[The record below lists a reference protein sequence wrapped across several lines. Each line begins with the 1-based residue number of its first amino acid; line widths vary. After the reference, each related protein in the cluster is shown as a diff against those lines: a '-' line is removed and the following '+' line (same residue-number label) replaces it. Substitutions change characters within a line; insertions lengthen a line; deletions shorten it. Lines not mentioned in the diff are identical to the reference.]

1 MAKKNI
7 LDVILKT
14 INSVQQKNQQDPNVE
29 TADPT
34 VFDLIRGKL
43 QNLDAKSRDKRIAK
57 GKSPESI
64 FDLIKR
70 EIEGARTENQQNP
83 NVKTAPGS
91 IFDDILKK
99 INKKPAKQALSG
111 IRAIIRNYNID
122 ITGVPPQVLQQVQNK
137 YAADKQK
144 FDQQYAQALVDLTHR
159 Y

>member
-14 INSVQQKNQQDPNVE
+14 INSVQQKNQQNPNVE
-29 TADPT
+29 TADPS

-43 QNLDAKSRDKRIAK
+43 QNLDTKSRDKRIEK

-70 EIEGARTENQQNP
+70 EIEGARNENQQNP

-91 IFDDILKK
+91 VFDDILKK

-111 IRAIIRNYNID
+111 IRGIIRNYNID
-122 ITGVPPQVLQQVQNK
+122 ISGVPPEVLQQVQNK
-137 YAADKQK
+137 YAGDKQK
-144 FDQQYAQALVDLTHR
+144 FDQQYAQALVDLTQR